1 MQKKLGGAV
10 NRLLKPAGLRV
21 QRVGAEGVSQSQFDF
36 LWQKYRAT
44 VQELYGC
51 ITERVLVDLPPVE
64 GRLDLLARLIGTDVS
79 EGLWV
84 LDALHRALPLD
95 GDVCE
100 FGVAQG
106 ATSALLA
113 NEIRATDKALWL
125 FDSFQG
131 LPRPHEKDRLI
142 NDIFNLGSMEAY
154 RGQMNFSDD
163 LVRERLA
170 GVGFPS
176 ERAHIVAG
184 FIEDTI
190 HTSPLP
196 ERVCFAYIDF
206 DFYMPILTALNF
218 LAARL
223 PVGGRVVV
231 DDYGYFSSGVQTAV
245 EEFMAAHSD
254 AYALELPP
262 DWAGHFAT
270 LIRQQ

>member
-51 ITERVLVDLPPVE
+51 ITERVFPDLPPIE

-84 LDALHRALPLD
+84 LDALHRALPLE

-131 LPRPHEKDRLI
+131 LPRPHAKDRLI

-154 RGQMNFSDD
+154 RGQMSFSDD

-170 GVGFPS
+170 EVGFPP
-176 ERAHIVAG
+176 ERTHVVAG

-190 HTSPLP
+190 NTSPLP

-206 DFYMPILTALNF
+206 DFYAPILTGLNF
-218 LAARL
+218 LASRL

-245 EEFMAAHSD
+245 EEFIAAYPDSF
-254 AYALELPP
+254 ALELPP
-262 DWAGHFAT
+262 AWAGHFAT
-270 LIRQQ
+270 LIRQK